1 MEKKKFV
8 ATQEKVD
15 KLLAKIK
22 ELGIPTPER
31 QHGRKGQTME
41 NAEDELTRQYH
52 NLQSI
57 IYRAK
62 KKALCNTPSVQE
74 SSDKVLRDA
83 GITQVDLRRFKGCF
97 MWEYD
102 YMRPEIEYVRLMTG
116 LNDYQ
121 ILVLE
126 EYTKMKV
133 VRPSRNEQDW

>member
-8 ATQEKVD
+8 ATQEQVD
-15 KLLAKIK
+15 KLLEKIK
-22 ELGIPTPER
+22 EMGIPAPKR

-41 NAEDELTRQYH
+41 NLDDELTRQYH

-62 KKALCNTPSVQE
+62 KKALYQKPSE
-74 SSDKVLRDA
+74 KDSIDKVLRDA
-83 GITQVDLRRFKGCF
+83 GISQVDVRRFKQCF
-97 MWEYD
+97 TWED
-102 YMRPEIEYVRLMTG
+102 YLHCYPDIAYVRTMTG
-116 LNDYQ
+116 LNNYQ

-133 VRPSRNEQDW
+133 IHEVEADAL

>member
-8 ATQEKVD
+8 ATQEQVD

-41 NAEDELTRQYH
+41 NADDELTRQYH

-62 KKALCNTPSVQE
+62 KKALYHKPSAQE
-74 SSDKVLRDA
+74 SQDKVLRDA

-102 YMRPEIEYVRLMTG
+102 YMRPEIDYVRRMTG

-126 EYTKMKV
+126 DYTKMKV
-133 VRPSRNEQDW
+133 VRPIGNEQDW

>member
-1 MEKKKFV
+1 MKKFV
-8 ATQEKVD
+8 ATQEQVD

-22 ELGIPTPER
+22 DMGIPTPER

-41 NAEDELTRQYH
+41 NADDELTRQYH

-62 KKALCNTPSVQE
+62 KKALYNTPSAHE
-74 SSDKVLRDA
+74 SQDKVLKDA
-83 GITQVDLRRFKGCF
+83 GIDQVDLRRFKGCF

-102 YMRPEIEYVRLMTG
+102 YMRPEIDYVRRMTG

-121 ILVLE
+121 IMVLE

-133 VRPSRNEQDW
+133 VRPMGNEQD